1 MDHNRREGFE
11 KREMEPD
18 RNFYV
23 RAPSINAVR
32 RALDRAPGGAK
43 VVGRHDRET
52 ILCTHTMDGHSLAR
66 HWKVIVSRLDQSRAG
81 GRRAAA
87 EGIGFGRAVR
97 TKLRTT
103 DGRTG
108 SLLLLQGL
116 VQFLD
121 RLAQLLDLGVEIVEP
136 LR

>member
-18 RNFYV
+18 RTFFV

-66 HWKVIVSRLDQSRAG
+66 HWKVIVSRLSKARL
-81 GRRAAA
+81 
-87 EGIGFGRAVR
+87 AVVAR
-97 TKLRTT
+97 PPRE
-103 DGRTG
+103 TG
-108 SLLLLQGL
+108 SAALSDDSSHG
-116 VQFLD
+116 
-121 RLAQLLDLGVEIVEP
+121 
-136 LR
+136 